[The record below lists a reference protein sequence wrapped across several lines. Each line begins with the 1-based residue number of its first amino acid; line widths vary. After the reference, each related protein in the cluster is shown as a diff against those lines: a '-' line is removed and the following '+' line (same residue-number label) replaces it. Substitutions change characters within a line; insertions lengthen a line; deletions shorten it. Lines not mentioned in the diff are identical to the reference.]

1 MSEVVQRIEIGRIFS
16 AATTDIGR
24 DMMRFGSLA
33 ASIGLFGGVID
44 TYAPRAGNIAGNIA
58 LFVASLLAVYYTL
71 LAHMPDAGI
80 KPRFGAAFGFNLLT
94 GLGIIVGLVFLIV
107 PGVMLFTR
115 WAVGLPALLREDLT
129 AWQAM
134 DRSAVLTM
142 GNRWRILG
150 LGLLIWM
157 PFLIVMVAVGG
168 LSAAFAGEESL
179 DSLIFNIIVNLAAG
193 SATILSSVCWSHA
206 YLTLSHEDESGQSL
220 AQIFA

>member
-1 MSEVVQRIEIGRIFS
+1 V
-16 AATTDIGR
+16 R
-24 DMMRFGSLA
+24 DRE
-33 ASIGLFGGVID
+33 
-44 TYAPRAGNIAGNIA
+44 
-58 LFVASLLAVYYTL
+58 
-71 LAHMPDAGI
+71 I
-80 KPRFGAAFGFNLLT
+80 KPRFGAAFGFSLLT

-134 DRSAVLTM
+134 ERSGVLTA

-150 LGLLIWM
+150 LGLLIWA

-168 LSAAFAGEESL
+168 LSAAFGGEESL
-179 DSLIFNIIVNLAAG
+179 DSLIFNFVINLAG
-193 SATILSSVCWSHA
+193 GGATILSSICWTHA
-206 YLTLSHEDESGQSL
+206 YLTLSREDESGQSL